1 MIGRCF
7 KPSET
12 KLDFG
17 HVQATLG
24 WVGGIGI
31 GAPGPAKATVLGW
44 VGGIGIG
51 APGPAKA
58 TVLGW
63 VGGIGIGAPGPAKAT
78 VLGWVGG
85 IGIGAPGP
93 EATATLVETV
103 KTAARMANWNLMLF
117 KVMDV

>member
-1 MIGRCF
+1 
-7 KPSET
+7 
-12 KLDFG
+12 
-17 HVQATLG
+17 
-24 WVGGIGI
+24 
-31 GAPGPAKATVLGW
+31 
-44 VGGIGIG
+44 
-51 APGPAKA
+51 
-58 TVLGW
+58 
-63 VGGIGIGAPGPAKAT
+63 

>member
-17 HVQATLG
+17 HVQAT
-24 WVGGIGI
+24 
-31 GAPGPAKATVLGW
+31 LGW